1 MMTGKLPKALPD
13 HPFMAA
19 APGFSLF
26 TQRKRFSENKMAVSL
41 FSQKMVIFYNYISP
55 LHYQFNGTSYLHSF
69 IGSTSGQSQPG
80 SVRAGEGRHCMLQE
94 HPAGYSAGGS
104 VLAAGSVL
112 VRGFVDISRTESRK
126 QKLYCGM
133 AQRQRKRYLSASH
146 FASARKRRKCK
157 VPLSA
162 ECRVPLR
169 MAQGK
174 RRTCGRAAGEY
185 LGTTV

>member
-1 MMTGKLPKALPD
+1 MRCWHGTA
-13 HPFMAA
+13 
-19 APGFSLF
+19 FSPQA
-26 TQRKRFSENKMAVSL
+26 TRP
-41 FSQKMVIFYNYISP
+41 I
-55 LHYQFNGTSYLHSF
+55 T
-69 IGSTSGQSQPG
+69 GSTRLWPPMHRRRSPRSRRNDFQHGQRNAASHSPKWPSGQSQPG

-104 VLAAGSVL
+104 VLATGSVL
-112 VRGFVDISRTESRK
+112 VRGFVGISRTESRK

>member
-1 MMTGKLPKALPD
+1 
-13 HPFMAA
+13 
-19 APGFSLF
+19 
-26 TQRKRFSENKMAVSL
+26 
-41 FSQKMVIFYNYISP
+41 
-55 LHYQFNGTSYLHSF
+55 
-69 IGSTSGQSQPG
+69 
-80 SVRAGEGRHCMLQE
+80 MLQE

-112 VRGFVDISRTESRK
+112 VRGFVGISRTESRK
-126 QKLYCGM
+126 QKLHCGM

-146 FASARKRRKCK
+146 FASARKRRKRK